1 MARPNKGLYSNGAA
15 GAIKKLVAQVRSSVE
30 RHHNSLP
37 GAEHAG
43 VMTYALES
51 YGELGVNVDEVE
63 NTLEELKTS
72 LSEAVAKVDDATEQL
87 GGEAAAEGEG
97 VVDGEGAEALREHQ
111 NAVAV
116 EAAAVLA
123 MAHNNPRAYYRE
135 GYTIPSFES
144 DVRVNDFISSG
155 ANGSIA
161 TMGKGSLPSLESFDE
176 KETEKWR
183 EHSYAINMIVAKQH
197 EFAELFYRTY
207 IVTPDQVGFQL
218 SIRRNMVWEGWEG
231 EGLGGE
237 KQEIVKRNILQGLL
251 DYTTLETNSTEL
263 IPVIQAGE
271 NDAQFIDDSV
281 LAPRTVVQEKDTF
294 ETNYLKFSENGEG
307 FNLLMLAQTP
317 SRLKKGSPNF
327 TDSLDSRIALKE
339 LLISV
344 KKGGVTELL
353 ALDVNRDQFAAYT
366 ATREMNFRLMQVKF
380 HTTMGLGAETRTI
393 ADAESSILKP
403 LFDLGYRVE
412 LAIKVDGEMNVEN
425 GNGDTSLRQLSISR
439 IFDKDNVQ
447 IALTDSRVSTI
458 LAGVTVKGEGYSL
471 EARLTNINQLEMGLL
486 IDSDM
491 QKQGFMI
498 PTLPPLVIKKPAFV
512 EEDKVYPK
520 LEALTTAYRIQ
531 MRNNA
536 VTTLLNRA
544 DTLKS
549 YLGVGVAHPI
559 ESNLGLE
566 GVGQY
571 YVRPYYNEATIDVVA
586 DLNNLT
592 SSAKQTDIQGL
603 LVSKINEMV
612 YTADQQTGYTAALE
626 AAFAGRSPKP
636 HVAIGTDMRLPQYI
650 QINGDDRTVG
660 IGYDYTIARISDLR
674 MKDKIVMTFI
684 LPNESEPHPLQH
696 GVLGFIPEYLV
707 DFNMIRNQRI
717 GREIR
722 LTPRYR
728 YFNFLP
734 IMLVINVKNLEEAI
748 ASRTSLAVDSTDVT
762 PTPAS

>member
-1 MARPNKGLYSNGAA
+1 MARPKKGLLNAGAA
-15 GAIKKLVAQVRSSVE
+15 GAIKSLVDSVRQSVE
-30 RHHNSLP
+30 KNHTMLP
-37 GAEHAG
+37 QGAAAG
-43 VMTYALES
+43 VMSVALEG
-51 YGELGVNVDEVE
+51 YDALGVQADDIE
-63 NTLEELKTS
+63 NTLEAVKDS
-72 LSEAVAKVDDATEQL
+72 LNDAVEQISTITDTTDA
-87 GGEAAAEGEG
+87 
-97 VVDGEGAEALREHQ
+97 VDGEGEGFVDGGDELREHQ
-111 NAVAV
+111 KEVAV
-116 EAAAVLA
+116 EAAAILA
-123 MAHNNPRAYYRE
+123 MSHNSPRAYYRD
-135 GYTIPSFES
+135 GYAVPSFES
-144 DVRVNDFISSG
+144 DVRVNEFVSAG

-161 TMGKGSLPSLESFDE
+161 TLPAKSLPSLESFDE

-207 IVTPDQVGFQL
+207 IVTPDQAGFQL
-218 SIRRNMVWEGWEG
+218 SIRRNLVWEGWTG

-237 KQEIVKRNILQGLL
+237 KQEISKRNILQGLL

-263 IPVIQAGE
+263 IPVIQSGE
-271 NDAQFIDDSV
+271 NDEQFISPSV
-281 LAPRTVVQEKDTF
+281 LPAQTVKQGKDTF
-294 ETNYLKFSENGEG
+294 DTNFLKFSENGEG

-317 SRLKKGSPNF
+317 SRLKKGSMTF
-327 TDSLDSRIALKE
+327 TDSLDSRIALKQ
-339 LLISV
+339 LLISIT
-344 KKGGVTELL
+344 KGGTTELI
-353 ALDVNRDQFAAYT
+353 ALDVNRDQYAAYT
-366 ATREMNFRLMQVKF
+366 ATREFNFRLMQLKF
-380 HTTMGLGAETRTI
+380 HTSLGLGDQTTTVAG
-393 ADAESSILKP
+393 AESALLKD
-403 LFDLGYRVE
+403 LFDLGYRIE
-412 LAIKVDGEMNVEN
+412 LDVKVDGEMNVEN
-425 GNGDTSLRQLSISR
+425 GNGDTSLRALR
-439 IFDKDNVQ
+439 LARVFDKEGKE
-447 IALTDSRVSTI
+447 IALTDSRVSAVLSGLTVT
-458 LAGVTVKGEGYSL
+458 GVGYSL

-486 IDSDM
+486 IDSDV

-498 PTLPPLVIKKPAFV
+498 PTLPPLVIVKPAMV
-512 EEDKVYPK
+512 EDDKTYPR

-549 YLGVGVAHPI
+549 YLGVDVPHPI

-571 YVRPYYNEATIDVVA
+571 YVRPYYNEATIDVLN

-592 SSAKQTDIQGL
+592 SAAKQTDIQGL
-603 LVSKINEMV
+603 IVSKINEMV
-612 YTADQQTGYTAALE
+612 YTADQLTGYTAALE
-626 AAFAGRSPKP
+626 AAFSGRSPKP

-734 IMLVINVKNLEEAI
+734 IMLVITVINLEEAI
-748 ASRTSLAVDSTDVT
+748 AQRTALDVNET
-762 PTPAS
+762 QVNPAS

>member
-1 MARPNKGLYSNGAA
+1 MARPKKGLLGAGAA
-15 GAIKKLVAQVRSSVE
+15 GAIKSLVDSVRQSVE
-30 RHHNSLP
+30 KNHTLLP
-37 GAEHAG
+37 QGAAAG
-43 VMTYALES
+43 VMSVALES
-51 YGELGVNVDEVE
+51 YGELGVNPEEVE
-63 NTLEELKTS
+63 STLEAVKES
-72 LSEAVAKVDDATEQL
+72 LNDAVDQISSITESADA
-87 GGEAAAEGEG
+87 
-97 VVDGEGAEALREHQ
+97 VDGEGEGFVDGGEELREHQ
-111 NAVAV
+111 KEVAV

-123 MAHNNPRAYYRE
+123 MSHNAPRAYYRD
-135 GYTIPSFES
+135 GYSIPSFEN
-144 DVRVNDFISSG
+144 DVRVNEFVSAG

-161 TMGKGSLPSLESFDE
+161 TLPAGSLPSLESFDE

-207 IVTPDQVGFQL
+207 IVTPDQAGFQL
-218 SIRRNMVWEGWEG
+218 SIRRNMVWEGWTG

-237 KQEIVKRNILQGLL
+237 KQEIIKRNILQGLL

-263 IPVIQAGE
+263 IPVIQSGE
-271 NDAQFIDDSV
+271 NDDQFIAPSV
-281 LAPRTVVQEKDTF
+281 LAAQTVKQGKDTF
-294 ETNYLKFSENGEG
+294 DTNFLKFSENGEG

-317 SRLKKGSPNF
+317 SRLKKGSMTF
-327 TDSLDSRIALKE
+327 TDSLDSRIALKQ
-339 LLISV
+339 LLVSV
-344 KKGGVTELL
+344 TKGGTTELL
-353 ALDVNRDQFAAYT
+353 ALDVNQNQYAAYT
-366 ATREMNFRLMQVKF
+366 ATREYNFRQMQLKF
-380 HTTMGLGAETRTI
+380 HTAIGLGDQTRLVNG
-393 ADAESSILKP
+393 AESTIFGS
-403 LFDLGYRVE
+403 LFDQGYRVE
-412 LAIKVDGEMNVEN
+412 LDVKIDGEMNVEN
-425 GNGDTSLRQLSISR
+425 GNGDTSLRSLR
-439 IFDKDNVQ
+439 VARVFDKDGKE
-447 IALTDSRVSTI
+447 IALTDSRVAAVLSG
-458 LAGVTVKGEGYSL
+458 LEVKGEGYSL

-486 IDSDM
+486 IDSDV

-498 PTLPPLVIKKPAFV
+498 PTLPPLVIVKPAMV
-512 EEDKVYPK
+512 EDDKTYPR

-549 YLGVGVAHPI
+549 YLGVGVPHPI

-571 YVRPYYNEATIDVVA
+571 YVRPYFNEATIDVLN
-586 DLNNLT
+586 DLNSLT
-592 SSAKQTDIQGL
+592 SAAKQSDIQGL
-603 LVSKINEMV
+603 IVSKINEMV
-612 YTADQQTGYTAALE
+612 YTADQLTGYTAALE
-626 AAFAGRSPKP
+626 AAFSGRSPKP

-717 GREIR
+717 GKEIR

-734 IMLVINVKNLEEAI
+734 IMLVINVINLEEAI
-748 ASRTSLAVDSTDVT
+748 AQRTSLDVNET
-762 PTPAS
+762 QVVPAS

>member
-1 MARPNKGLYSNGAA
+1 MARPKKGLLNAGAA
-15 GAIKKLVAQVRSSVE
+15 GAIKSLVDSVRQSVE
-30 RHHNSLP
+30 KNHTMLP
-37 GAEHAG
+37 QGQAAG
-43 VMTYALES
+43 VMSVALES
-51 YGELGVNVDEVE
+51 YDALGVQADDIE
-63 NTLEELKTS
+63 NTLEAVKDS
-72 LSEAVAKVDDATEQL
+72 LNDAVEQISAITEATDA
-87 GGEAAAEGEG
+87 
-97 VVDGEGAEALREHQ
+97 VDGEGEGFVDGGDDLRQHQ
-111 NAVAV
+111 KEVAV
-116 EAAAVLA
+116 EAAAILA
-123 MAHNNPRAYYRE
+123 MSHNSPRAYYRD
-135 GYTIPSFES
+135 GYAVPSFES
-144 DVRVNDFISSG
+144 DVRVNEFVSAG

-161 TMGKGSLPSLESFDE
+161 TLPAKSLPSLESFDE

-207 IVTPDQVGFQL
+207 IVTPDQAGFQL
-218 SIRRNMVWEGWEG
+218 SIRRNLVWEGWTG
-231 EGLGGE
+231 EGLSGE
-237 KQEIVKRNILQGLL
+237 KQEISKRNILQGLL

-263 IPVIQAGE
+263 IPVIQSGE
-271 NDAQFIDDSV
+271 NDEQFIDPSV
-281 LAPRTVVQEKDTF
+281 LPAQTVKQGKDTF
-294 ETNYLKFSENGEG
+294 DTNFLKFSENGEG

-317 SRLKKGSPNF
+317 SRLKKGSMTF
-327 TDSLDSRIALKE
+327 TDSLDSRIALKQ

-344 KKGGVTELL
+344 TKGGTTELF
-353 ALDVNRDQFAAYT
+353 ALDVNRDQYAAYT
-366 ATREMNFRLMQVKF
+366 ATREYNFRLMQLKF
-380 HTTMGLGAETRTI
+380 HTSLGLGEESTTVAG
-393 ADAESSILKP
+393 AESALLKD
-403 LFDLGYRVE
+403 LFDLGYRIE
-412 LAIKVDGEMNVEN
+412 LDVKVDGEMNVEN
-425 GNGDTSLRQLSISR
+425 GNGDTSLRALR
-439 IFDKDNVQ
+439 LARVFDKEGKE
-447 IALTDSRVSTI
+447 IALTDSRVSAALSGLTVT
-458 LAGVTVKGEGYSL
+458 GVGYSL

-486 IDSDM
+486 IDSDV

-498 PTLPPLVIKKPAFV
+498 PTLPPLVIVKPAMV
-512 EEDKVYPK
+512 EDDKTYPR
-520 LEALTTAYRIQ
+520 LEALTTAYRIQQ

-549 YLGVGVAHPI
+549 YLGVGVPHPI

-571 YVRPYYNEATIDVVA
+571 YVRPYYNEATIDVLN

-592 SSAKQTDIQGL
+592 SAAKQTDIQGL
-603 LVSKINEMV
+603 IVSKINEMV
-612 YTADQQTGYTAALE
+612 YTADQLTGYTAALE
-626 AAFAGRSPKP
+626 AAFSGRSPKP

-734 IMLVINVKNLEEAI
+734 IMLVINVINLEEAI
-748 ASRTSLAVDSTDVT
+748 AQRTALDVNET
-762 PTPAS
+762 QVTPAS

>member
-1 MARPNKGLYSNGAA
+1 MARPKKGLLNAGAA
-15 GAIKKLVAQVRSSVE
+15 GAIKSLVDSVRQSVE
-30 RHHNSLP
+30 KNHTMLP
-37 GAEHAG
+37 QGQAAG
-43 VMTYALES
+43 VMSVALES
-51 YGELGVNVDEVE
+51 YDALGVQADDIE
-63 NTLEELKTS
+63 NTLEAVKDS
-72 LSEAVAKVDDATEQL
+72 LNDAVEQISAITEATDA
-87 GGEAAAEGEG
+87 
-97 VVDGEGAEALREHQ
+97 VDGEGEGFVDGGDDLRQHQ
-111 NAVAV
+111 KEVAV
-116 EAAAVLA
+116 EAAAILA
-123 MAHNNPRAYYRE
+123 MSHNSPRAYYRD
-135 GYTIPSFES
+135 GYAVPSFES
-144 DVRVNDFISSG
+144 DVRVNEFVSAG

-161 TMGKGSLPSLESFDE
+161 TLPAKSLPSLESFDE

-207 IVTPDQVGFQL
+207 IVTPDQAGFQL
-218 SIRRNMVWEGWEG
+218 SIRRNLVWEGWTG
-231 EGLGGE
+231 EGLSGE
-237 KQEIVKRNILQGLL
+237 KQEISKRNILQGLL

-263 IPVIQAGE
+263 IPVIQSGE
-271 NDAQFIDDSV
+271 NDEQFIDPSV
-281 LAPRTVVQEKDTF
+281 LPAQTVKQGKDTF
-294 ETNYLKFSENGEG
+294 DTNFLKFSENGEG

-317 SRLKKGSPNF
+317 SRLKKGSMTF
-327 TDSLDSRIALKE
+327 TDSLDSRIALKQ

-344 KKGGVTELL
+344 TKGGTTELF
-353 ALDVNRDQFAAYT
+353 ALDVNRDQYAAYT
-366 ATREMNFRLMQVKF
+366 ATREYNFRLMQLKF
-380 HTTMGLGAETRTI
+380 HTSLGLGEESTTVAG
-393 ADAESSILKP
+393 AESALLKD
-403 LFDLGYRVE
+403 LFDLGYRIE
-412 LAIKVDGEMNVEN
+412 LDVKVDGEMNVEN
-425 GNGDTSLRQLSISR
+425 GNGDTSLRALR
-439 IFDKDNVQ
+439 LARVFDKEGKE
-447 IALTDSRVSTI
+447 IALTDSRVSAALSGLTVT
-458 LAGVTVKGEGYSL
+458 GVGYSL

-486 IDSDM
+486 IDSDV

-498 PTLPPLVIKKPAFV
+498 PTLPPLVIVKPAMV
-512 EEDKVYPK
+512 EDDKTYPR

-549 YLGVGVAHPI
+549 YLGVGVPHPI

-571 YVRPYYNEATIDVVA
+571 YVRPYYNEATIDVLN

-592 SSAKQTDIQGL
+592 SAAKQTDIQGL
-603 LVSKINEMV
+603 IVSKINEMV
-612 YTADQQTGYTAALE
+612 YTADQLTGYTAALE
-626 AAFAGRSPKP
+626 AAFSGRSPKP

-734 IMLVINVKNLEEAI
+734 IMLVINVINLEEAI
-748 ASRTSLAVDSTDVT
+748 AQRTALDVNET
-762 PTPAS
+762 QVTPAS